1 MPVAK
6 EDIALI
12 VADDIPA
19 ADVVETLVVGG
30 GDLVE
35 SVRLFDEYAGEQVGE
50 GNKSLA
56 FALRF
61 RAPDRTLTA
70 EEVTAAREAAVAAA
84 AEQHQAVLR
93 S

>member
-6 EDIALI
+6 EDVALLVPSDVPA
-12 VADDIPA
+12 VAVA
-19 ADVVETLVVGG
+19 AALQTGG

-35 SVRLFDEYAGEQVGE
+35 SVRLFDEYTGDQVPSGQ
-50 GNKSLA
+50 KSLA

-70 EEVTAAREAAVAAA
+70 DEVTAARQAAIAATA
-84 AEQHQAVLR
+84 DLGARLR
-93 S
+93 T